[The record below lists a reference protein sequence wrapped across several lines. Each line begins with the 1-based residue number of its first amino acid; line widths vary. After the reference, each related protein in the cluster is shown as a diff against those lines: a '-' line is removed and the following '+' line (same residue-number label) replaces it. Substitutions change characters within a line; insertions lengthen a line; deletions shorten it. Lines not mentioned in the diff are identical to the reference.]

1 MFTPREEY
9 LHVIKHTQLVSVDL
23 IILDQENNVLLG
35 LRENEPAKNTWFVPG
50 GRIFKNENL
59 KEALERVSQKELG
72 LTLNQDNSKVE
83 LFGVYNHTY
92 RNNFDNDDFGTKYIV
107 FAHIIKVNKENIK
120 LEYDEQHSSLRWFN
134 IKDLLEDKQVHQFIK
149 YYFSVC
155 PENRIF

>member
-120 LEYDEQHSSLRWFN
+120 LECDEQHSSLRWFT